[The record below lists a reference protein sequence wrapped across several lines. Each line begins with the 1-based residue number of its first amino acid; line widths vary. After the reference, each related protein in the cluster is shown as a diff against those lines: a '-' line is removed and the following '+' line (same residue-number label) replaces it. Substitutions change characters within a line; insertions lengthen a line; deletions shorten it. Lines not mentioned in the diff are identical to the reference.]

1 MQYLLA
7 GAIALGIV
15 MLTLVWRERRLR
27 ARRDLM
33 AHILDLADDFE
44 KELLECR
51 KRLREM
57 PALVADP
64 TTTNATAANASAS
77 AEAMVANALR
87 DLLAH
92 RLWLKGEGQQ
102 ASLEALAAARDALA
116 TAKSSVQTQIVRLDE
131 ARADLDGLRDV
142 RDAID
147 KAARR

>member
-1 MQYLLA
+1 MEYLLA

-15 MLTLVWRERRLR
+15 MLIMILRERSLR
-27 ARRDLM
+27 RRRDLM
-33 AHILDLADDFE
+33 AQILDLADDFE
-44 KELLECR
+44 RELLECR

-77 AEAMVANALR
+77 AEAIVAAALR

-92 RLWLKGEGQQ
+92 RLWLKGEGQT
-102 ASLEALAAARDALA
+102 ASLEALEAARDALA
-116 TAKSSVQTQIVRLDE
+116 TAQASLQTQLARLDE
-131 ARADLDGLRDV
+131 ARADLDGLREV

-147 KAARR
+147 KAAHR